1 IALGPDLARALWLA
15 NEVEVLAQQYLL
27 AAALGTPPVLSD
39 AQMAEVVDRFS
50 QYGVRRK
57 RP

>member
-1 IALGPDLARALWLA
+1 LWLA

-27 AAALGTPPVLSD
+27 AATLGVPPVLSD
-39 AQMAEVVDRFS
+39 EQMAEVVDRFS